1 MEQNE
6 EKKITEMGE
15 VTSKTQQFFE
25 KNLKAIII
33 AIIAILVI
41 VFAIFGIHKMQSNR
55 NSKAN
60 EAAFAAEQY
69 FAQGDYN
76 TALNGNE
83 SHDGLL
89 QIIDR
94 YGNTKVGQRA
104 KYEAGICY
112 LNMGQFEDAI
122 KYLKSYKGKDKI
134 TRVEAVICQGDAELE
149 LGNNKEAVS
158 LYEKAA
164 GMSDN
169 FITTPCALWKAG
181 MVYMMDGNKDKALEC
196 FKKVKTN
203 YPESTE
209 YATIDKYIGL
219 AETK

>member
-1 MEQNE
+1 MS
-6 EKKITEMGE
+6 E
-15 VTSKTQQFFE
+15 VMSKTEQFFE
-25 KNLKAIII
+25 KNLKTIII
-33 AIIAILVI
+33 AIIAILVV
-41 VFAIFGIHKMQSNR
+41 VFAIFGIHRMQVNR

-76 TALNGNE
+76 TALNGNDR
-83 SHDGLL
+83 HDGLL

-112 LNMGQFEDAI
+112 LNLGQFEDAI
-122 KYLKSYKGKDKI
+122 KYLKSYKGKDEI
-134 TRVEAVICQGDAELE
+134 TKSEAVICQGDAELE
-149 LGNNKEAVS
+149 LGNTKQAIN

-181 MVYMMDGNKDKALEC
+181 MAYLMDGNNEKALDC
-196 FKKVKTN
+196 FKKIKTN
-203 YPESTE
+203 YPESSE
-209 YATIDKYIGL
+209 YSTVDKYIGL